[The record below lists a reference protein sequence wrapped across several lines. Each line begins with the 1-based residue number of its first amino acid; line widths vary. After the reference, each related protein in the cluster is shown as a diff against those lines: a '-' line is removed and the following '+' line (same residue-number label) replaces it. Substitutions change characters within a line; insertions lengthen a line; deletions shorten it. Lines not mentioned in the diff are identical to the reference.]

1 MQNVTNLQDL
11 VFLLQVLC
19 GEAQLHRL
27 RHREQVFFVTG
38 CDLLF
43 SRSLPSWL
51 DYCPFTPRRAHQP
64 PSIPRVFFTTVS
76 SQSRVPEFVSNI
88 TRCIQSP
95 SQARKSHNLRQE
107 PLSSFHLR
115 RLPLFSAGRD
125 LHQVDSSSLVPVYPP
140 SMEMTTR
147 VFASPSVRSGH
158 YKSGQ
163 LRLWK
168 KSWSQCRTGWRW

>member
-1 MQNVTNLQDL
+1 MERRNFTDFVIANKFFLSLVAISYSLDL
-11 VFLLQVLC
+11 SPAGLTIVLSHQEELISPPQSL
-19 GEAQLHRL
+19 GSFSQLFHRSQ
-27 RHREQVFFVTG
+27 ESPS
-38 CDLLF
+38 LF
-43 SRSLPSWL
+43 QI
-51 DYCPFTPRRAHQP
+51 YF
-64 PSIPRVFFTTVS
+64 
-76 SQSRVPEFVSNI
+76 

-95 SQARKSHNLRQE
+95 RQARKSHNLRQE

-115 RLPLFSAGRD
+115 RLPLFSAGTD

-163 LRLWK
+163 LRLRK
-168 KSWSQCRTGWRW
+168 KIWSQCRTGWRW

>member
-11 VFLLQVLC
+11 VLLLQVLC

-27 RHREQVFFVTG
+27 RHREPVFFVTG

-51 DYCPFTPRRAHQP
+51 DYCPFTPRRAHQLP
-64 PSIPRVFFTTVS
+64 PQSLGSFHNCFIAVKSPRVCFKYI
-76 SQSRVPEFVSNI
+76 SQDVSRV
-88 TRCIQSP
+88 SP
-95 SQARKSHNLRQE
+95 RQARKSHNLRQE

-115 RLPLFSAGRD
+115 RLPLFSAGTD

-140 SMEMTTR
+140 SMEMIVTR
-147 VFASPSVRSGH
+147 VFAS
-158 YKSGQ
+158 
-163 LRLWK
+163 L
-168 KSWSQCRTGWRW
+168 